1 MSARYKKERKT
12 RGYQECSTRSGR
24 SIPEKG
30 KTRPKILTD
39 IEPAGRS
46 GQLKLVIAQFRYYKD
61 GKEWIYNSLDEL
73 KKQMPLVRKRYTSY
87 ETYANDVLEKVFSK
101 EDLKS
106 AQIKTAQTLLS
117 TLYLNQN
124 GNYQPKPL

>member
-46 GQLKLVIAQFRYYKD
+46 GQLKLVIAQFRLKISIFNLVSERTELLD
-61 GKEWIYNSLDEL
+61 KKFIAFPTAFALSLL
-73 KKQMPLVRKRYTSY
+73 HRPLTFLS
-87 ETYANDVLEKVFSK
+87 SK
-101 EDLKS
+101 
-106 AQIKTAQTLLS
+106 
-117 TLYLNQN
+117 
-124 GNYQPKPL
+124 

>member
-1 MSARYKKERKT
+1 MCIRDRSTSKCYGNCASRRPGWNAPRTDRKQKIKKTKRQAPAGRGMSARYKKERKT

-46 GQLKLVIAQFRYYKD
+46 GQLKLVIAQFR
-61 GKEWIYNSLDEL
+61 
-73 KKQMPLVRKRYTSY
+73 
-87 ETYANDVLEKVFSK
+87 
-101 EDLKS
+101 
-106 AQIKTAQTLLS
+106 
-117 TLYLNQN
+117 LNL
-124 GNYQPKPL
+124 GIVSMTEVID